1 MRDNDDLLTA
11 CELAGRLRRSVKYV
25 YAMKKNGFLMPGG
38 LATVNQALAFLAR
51 NPAPTSRRFPKVPKS
66 SQL

>member
-1 MRDNDDLLTA
+1 MRNDNELLTA

-25 YAMKKNGFLMPGG
+25 YAMKRNGFIMPGG
-38 LATVNQALAFLAR
+38 LATVDQALAFLAR
-51 NPAPTSRRFPKVPKS
+51 NPAPCSRRFRTVPKC